1 MCSSPNLGLCRVESS
16 MRVPVPSELCVF
28 TSTYS
33 IKFHEPVT
41 KCSIHSKVK
50 QHQNVEVWS
59 RERFTEGPCN
69 ETDVWCPPPPNP
81 LKHPESFQQSHR
93 SSRPQ
98 PRGGELSSNTQ
109 SGSSHKCLGLAEEA
123 DVSWR
128 YPQGQVSRPCPAVIP
143 EEVRCLRPS
152 QSSGFS
158 FNLER
163 IICIG
168 SIGIHV
174 VAKGH

>member
-33 IKFHEPVT
+33 IKSHEPVT

-69 ETDVWCPPPPNP
+69 ETDVWCPPPQI
-81 LKHPESFQQSHR
+81 L
-93 SSRPQ
+93 
-98 PRGGELSSNTQ
+98 SNTLRAF
-109 SGSSHKCLGLAEEA
+109 SKAIGVLGLSQEEGSFHPTPSLGPPTSA
-123 DVSWR
+123 QAWLKRQMSAGDILRAR
-128 YPQGQVSRPCPAVIP
+128 YPDPAQP
-143 EEVRCLRPS
+143 SSLRK
-152 QSSGFS
+152 SG
-158 FNLER
+158 
-163 IICIG
+163 
-168 SIGIHV
+168 
-174 VAKGH
+174 A